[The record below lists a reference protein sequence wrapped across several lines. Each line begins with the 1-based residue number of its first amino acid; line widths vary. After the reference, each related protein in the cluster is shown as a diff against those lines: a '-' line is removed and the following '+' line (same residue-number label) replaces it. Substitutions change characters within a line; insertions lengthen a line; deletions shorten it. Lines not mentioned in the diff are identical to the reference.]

1 MNGTIQWADITQTLI
16 PISVIVVGAVMWID
30 KRIDAVKTEM
40 SEFKQ
45 EVAKEYASMATL
57 EKFESRLLAAIE
69 KLGDR
74 LDRRESH

>member
-1 MNGTIQWADITQTLI
+1 MTGTIEWAEITQTLI
-16 PISVIVVGAVMWID
+16 PISAVVVGAVLWID

-40 SEFKQ
+40 AEFKQ

-57 EKFESRLLAAIE
+57 EKFESRLLAAID

-74 LDRRESH
+74 LYAKE